1 MWTNWAAG
9 ATKGATFVRLVSPK
23 THICRYG
30 RLMSS
35 SDRPGS
41 GDPADIFTEL
51 LRMQGEAA
59 RQIMQAF
66 APAAVPALPSEHDV
80 TELGA
85 SIMAFQENWLRMF
98 TGAAEEAEGQPA
110 EPFMAPFMADPAQWL
125 ALVDGQLQQLY
136 AQAPLL
142 DPLRQQDLWEEWAGL
157 WQQIAG
163 QFAAADESAPVDLA
177 LPRKDRRF
185 ADPAW
190 RQQPVFAL
198 IHQTYLLLAERVA
211 GAVDTV
217 QGVSEDEREH
227 LRFATRSVLDA
238 LSPANFPLM
247 NPVVL
252 ERTVATRGQNLLT
265 GMERLAHDL
274 EAGQLTHSD
283 TSRFVVGQNVAA
295 TPGQVIHRD
304 PLYEVIQY
312 TPTTDKVLAVPLVV
326 FPPWINRYYILDL
339 NPAKSFV
346 RWAVE
351 QGLTVIMVSW
361 KSADQTMAEVTM
373 DDYVRAQ
380 LTVIDLV
387 RDRLQVDRV
396 HTLGYCVAG
405 TTLAATLAV
414 LARRGEADK
423 VASVTFLTAQV
434 DFERAGDLKL
444 FTDEAG
450 LDLVRQAS
458 KGGVLDGRYMAATFN
473 LLRGTDLIWNT
484 MVNHYLLGQDYPAF
498 DLLFWN
504 SDVTNLPAKWHA
516 QYLRDCY
523 RDNLLVV
530 PDALTADGTPVDL
543 RRIATPAYVQA
554 GREDH
559 IAPPASVLR
568 LPALLAGPVRFVLA
582 GSGHIAGVVNPPS
595 ANKYQF
601 WTGPDR
607 AASVEEFLAAATE
620 HPGSWW
626 GDWLG
631 WLSALA
637 PETVPATGRRKPGG
651 KGNPVIEP
659 APGKYVRER

>member
-1 MWTNWAAG
+1 
-9 ATKGATFVRLVSPK
+9 
-23 THICRYG
+23 
-30 RLMSS
+30 MSS
-35 SDRPGS
+35 PEKPGS
-41 GDPADIFTEL
+41 SEPADIFTEL
-51 LRMQGEAA
+51 LRLQGEAA
-59 RQIMQAF
+59 RQVMQAF
-66 APAAVPALPSEHDV
+66 APAAVPALPSEQDID
-80 TELGA
+80 ELGA
-85 SIMAFQENWLRMF
+85 SIMAFQSNWLRMF
-98 TGAAEEAEGQPA
+98 SAPKQNEGAAI
-110 EPFMAPFMADPAQWL
+110 APFMADPAHWL
-125 ALVDGQLQQLY
+125 ALMDGQLQHLF
-136 AQAPLL
+136 ATVPAL
-142 DPLRQQDLWEEWAGL
+142 DPLRQQELWEEWAGL

-163 QFAAADESAPVDLA
+163 QFAAAGDGPAPELA
-177 LPRKDRRF
+177 LPRSDRRF

-198 IHQTYLLLAERVA
+198 LHQTYLLLAERV
-211 GAVDTV
+211 GEAVDTL

-227 LRFATRSVLDA
+227 LRFATHSVIDA

-252 ERTVATRGQNLLT
+252 ERTVATQGQNLVK

-274 EAGQLTHSD
+274 ERGQLTHAD
-283 TSRFVVGQNVAA
+283 ASRFVVGENVAA
-295 TPGQVIHRD
+295 TPGQVIHRA
-304 PLYEVIQY
+304 PLFEVIQY
-312 TPTTDKVLAVPLVV
+312 TPTTQRVLAVPLVI
-326 FPPWINRYYILDL
+326 FPPWINRFYILDL

-346 RWAVE
+346 GWAVE

-361 KSADQTMAEVTM
+361 KSADETIADVTL

-380 LTVIDLV
+380 IAVIELV
-387 RDRLQVDRV
+387 RERLQVPAV

-414 LARRGEADK
+414 LARRGEAHK

-434 DFERAGDLKL
+434 DFEHAGDLKL
-444 FTDEAG
+444 FTDDAG
-450 LDLVRQAS
+450 LELVRQAS
-458 KGGVLDGRYMAATFN
+458 QGGVLDGRYMAATFN

-504 SDVTNLPAKWHA
+504 GDVTNLPAKWHQA
-516 QYLRDCY
+516 YLQDCY

-530 PDALTADGTPVDL
+530 PDALSADGTPIDL
-543 RRIATPAYVQA
+543 ARIETPAYVQA

-559 IAPPASVLR
+559 IAPPDSVLR

-595 ANKYQF
+595 ASKYQF

-607 AASVEEFLAAATE
+607 AETVAEFLAAAQE

-626 GDWLG
+626 GDWHG
-631 WLSALA
+631 WLAALR
-637 PETVPATGRRKPGG
+637 PDTVPAKGPRQPGG
-651 KGNPVIEP
+651 KANPAIEP
-659 APGKYVRER
+659 APGKYVREH

>member
-1 MWTNWAAG
+1 
-9 ATKGATFVRLVSPK
+9 
-23 THICRYG
+23 
-30 RLMSS
+30 MST
-35 SDRPGS
+35 DGPAKN
-41 GDPADIFTEL
+41 DAADIFTEM
-51 LRMQGEAA
+51 LRLQGEAA
-59 RQIMQAF
+59 RQVMQAF

-85 SIMAFQENWLRMF
+85 SIMAFQSNWLRML
-98 TGAAEEAEGQPA
+98 TGSADDPAAQPL
-110 EPFMAPFMADPAQWL
+110 APFMADPAQWL
-125 ALVDGQLQQLY
+125 ALVEVQLQQLY
-136 AQAPLL
+136 AQVPAL

-163 QFAAADESAPVDLA
+163 QFGASDDETGVEPV

-190 RQQPVFAL
+190 REQPVFAL

-211 GAVDTV
+211 GAVDTL
-217 QGVSEDEREH
+217 QGVDEEEREH
-227 LRFATRSVLDA
+227 LRFATRGVLDA
-238 LSPANFPLM
+238 LSPANFPLL

-252 ERTVATRGQNLLT
+252 ERTVATQGQNLVT

-274 EAGQLTHSD
+274 ERGQLTHSD
-283 TSRFVVGQNVAA
+283 TSRFVVGENVAA

-304 PLYEVIQY
+304 PMYEVIQY
-312 TPTTDKVLAVPLVV
+312 SATTDKVLGVPLVI
-326 FPPWINRYYILDL
+326 FPPWINRFYILDL

-361 KSADQTMAEVTM
+361 KSADETMAEVTM

-380 LTVIDLV
+380 MAVIDLV
-387 RDRLQVDRV
+387 RERLQVDRV

-414 LARRGEADK
+414 LARRAKEGGGEADK

-434 DFERAGDLKL
+434 DFEHAGDLKL

-450 LDLVRQAS
+450 LELVRQAS
-458 KGGVLDGRYMAATFN
+458 KGGVLDGRYLAATFN
-473 LLRGTDLIWNT
+473 MLRGSDLIWNT

-504 SDVTNLPAKWHA
+504 GDVTNLPAKWHA
-516 QYLRDCY
+516 AYLRDCY
-523 RDNLLVV
+523 RDNLLVE
-530 PDALTADGTPVDL
+530 PDALVADGTPVDL
-543 RRIATPAYVQA
+543 RLIATPAYVQA

-559 IAPPASVLR
+559 IAPPDSVLR

-595 ANKYQF
+595 AGKYQY
-601 WTGPDR
+601 WTGLDH
-607 AASVEEFLAAATE
+607 AESVEQFLASATE
-620 HPGSWW
+620 HKGSWW
-626 GDWLG
+626 GDWHD
-631 WLSALA
+631 WLRAHA

-651 KGNPVIEP
+651 KGNPAVEP